1 MKKVFGLLIVVTLFT
16 SCKVTK
22 VNKVESQTYS
32 WEGKKV
38 TKKVYDKLLYDYTVN
53 FVNDYQKK
61 EDLKTFT
68 NLEVIYDTITK
79 K

>member
-1 MKKVFGLLIVVTLFT
+1 MKNVFVLLMVIVLIT
-16 SCKVTK
+16 SCKITK
-22 VNKVESQTYS
+22 TSKVEKQTYS

-38 TKKVYDKLLYDYTVN
+38 TKKVYDKLLYDYTVK

-61 EDLKTFT
+61 DDLKTFT
-68 NLEVIYDTITK
+68 NLEVIYDTTTK